1 VLKSDFATGR
11 GVKVM
16 GSAIRST
23 HFSTR
28 EVAAADQ
35 FDAWRDMISVIFDV
49 TRIGGQ
55 GAMSFA
61 ATVDAYQI
69 GKIVVTSSRQSEQA
83 YSLSPK
89 RIRREDLDLFQVG
102 YYRCGGYRGDAN
114 GRSIAGQAGAI
125 QVLDLAQPMQ
135 SVEPASA
142 IVCIFFSREILEC
155 RIGNIAE
162 LHGIDLPDDLS
173 RLLADYIDLLADR
186 LPQMPEDEADQAAD
200 ETIEMIASC
209 LRPTA
214 ATMRKAKSQMQKVLL
229 LRAKRKIEENLRSPG
244 LNPEYLS
251 RTLSV
256 SRRSLYRLFEP
267 LGGVHQYI
275 LSRRLNAIMAALR
288 AENGSR
294 RIADLAAQY
303 GFTCQ
308 ETFWRA
314 FRRQFDLT
322 PGEARSLALS
332 YSGANPRHAEAGFDQ
347 WLRQLS
353 A

>member
-1 VLKSDFATGR
+1 
-11 GVKVM
+11 M

-28 EVAAADQ
+28 DIAAADQ

-49 TRIGGQ
+49 ARIGSAQ
-55 GAMSFA
+55 ARSFA
-61 ATVDAYQI
+61 ATVDAYHI
-69 GKIVVTSSRQSEQA
+69 GNIVVTSSRQSEQA

-89 RIRREDLDLFQVG
+89 RIRHEDLDLFQVG

-114 GRSIAGQAGAI
+114 GRSIVGKPGAI

-142 IVCIFFSREILEC
+142 IVCVFFPREGLER
-155 RIGNIAE
+155 RIGNTAG
-162 LHGIDLPDDLS
+162 LHGIDLAEDLS
-173 RLLADYIDLLADR
+173 RMLADYIDLLAGR
-186 LPQMPEDEADQAAD
+186 LPQMPEDEADEAAD
-200 ETIEMIASC
+200 ATIEMIASC

-214 ATMRKAKSQMQKVLL
+214 TATRHARPQIQKVLL
-229 LRAKRKIEENLRSPG
+229 LRAKRAIEENLRSPR
-244 LNPEYLS
+244 LTPEFLCQ
-251 RTLSV
+251 TLGV

-267 LGGVHQYI
+267 LDGVHQYI
-275 LSRRLNAIMAALR
+275 LSRRLSAIMAALK
-288 AENGSR
+288 NGTSTL
-294 RIADLAAQY
+294 RIADVAAQY

-314 FRRQFDLT
+314 FRRHFDIT
-322 PGEARSLALS
+322 PGEARSLGPHRG
-332 YSGANPRHAEAGFDQ
+332 SGSIRAEPGFDQ
-347 WLRQLS
+347 WLRQLH